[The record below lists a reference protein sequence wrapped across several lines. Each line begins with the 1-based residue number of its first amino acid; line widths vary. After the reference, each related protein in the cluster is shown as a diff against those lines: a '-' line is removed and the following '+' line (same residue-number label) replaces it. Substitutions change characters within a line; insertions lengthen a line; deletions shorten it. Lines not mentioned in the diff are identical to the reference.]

1 LLIINTEPYKK
12 EEIREIVKIRAR
24 EEKIEISEEA
34 VEYLAELGEKTSLR
48 YAVQLLAPASVI
60 AKGGRVERE
69 HVEKAKEYFADLRR
83 SMEFVEKLEGM
94 LS

>member
-1 LLIINTEPYKK
+1 
-12 EEIREIVKIRAR
+12 V
-24 EEKIEISEEA
+24 SEEA
-34 VEYLAELGEKTSLR
+34 IEYLAELGEKTSLR
-48 YAVQLLAPASVI
+48 YAVQLLAPASVL

-83 SMEFVEKLEGM
+83 SIEFVENLEGM